1 VELTIKGGDGERM
14 NKKELIW
21 KLMELREQDLDNY
34 DFEFKIGYRDAL
46 NETIDLIMPF
56 LVKIKENENES

>member
-1 VELTIKGGDGERM
+1 M

-21 KLMELREQDLDNY
+21 KLMVLKEQDLDNY

-46 NETIDLIMPF
+46 NEAIDLTMPF
-56 LVKIKENENES
+56 LIKIEDLSGE

>member
-1 VELTIKGGDGERM
+1 M

-21 KLMELREQDLDNY
+21 ELMELREQKLDNY

-46 NETIDLIMPF
+46 NEAIYLIMPF
-56 LVKIKENENES
+56 LIKIKDLSGE

>member
-1 VELTIKGGDGERM
+1 M

-21 KLMELREQDLDNY
+21 ELMELREQDLDNY

-46 NETIDLIMPF
+46 NEAIDLIMPF
-56 LVKIKENENES
+56 LVKIKENENEI

>member
-1 VELTIKGGDGERM
+1 M

-21 KLMELREQDLDNY
+21 KLMVLKEQDLDNY

-46 NETIDLIMPF
+46 NEAIDLIMPF
-56 LVKIKENENES
+56 LIKIEDLSGE